1 MPLLLK
7 IGAATS
13 QTLRSATRQVPVR
26 DFCGLPLLELGQ
38 SKGIGILTGI
48 HTSKK
53 CQGQWFCIE
62 AHIHN
67 KSVTKTVVKT
77 AHATSHQLLHNTG
90 QASRQNFYCTKAVVN
105 KNSEETSEAIG
116 RNHSY
121 SSSEGTTAVEVEGVD
136 ESKAEFQALVE
147 LEVELYRQEG
157 FSVPDVINEE
167 QWKELL
173 TKTSRKGRRKYLAF
187 LWKNQMKRQNLKK
200 KKELM
205 RLKREEEERQKEE
218 RKAETREAEEEDD
231 GHIRYGLWLNSIF
244 LYVRDSTINQFYHSR
259 LISAMIHGQPLV
271 LDLDFDAVMSNR
283 ERQNCAYQLQMLF
296 GENRVH
302 PDPYNLIFCN
312 AGPESDTLRRLSRY
326 IPVVNRPE
334 FPLTITGESYLD
346 RFPKDKLVYLTP
358 HCREEMTT
366 YDHNAVY
373 IVGGIVDTGE
383 NEPVTLAK
391 AKREGIRMQKLPL
404 DRYLEWGIG
413 GKCLTLNQI
422 VSILLDIKHTG
433 DWHYAL
439 RHVPRRKLRPALS
452 QEDMEAMLHRRMEL
466 DTGKRSPYRTNYA
479 PRMREKKKILERR
492 ESHNKHGM
500 KKRL

>member
-1 MPLLLK
+1 MFN
-7 IGAATS
+7 S
-13 QTLRSATRQVPVR
+13 R
-26 DFCGLPLLELGQ
+26 Q

-53 CQGQWFCIE
+53 CQGQWFCRE

-67 KSVTKTVVKT
+67 KSVTKAVVKT

-90 QASRQNFYCTKAVVN
+90 QTSRQNFYCTKAVVN

-218 RKAETREAEEEDD
+218 RKAETGEAEEEDD

-283 ERQNCAYQLQMLF
+283 ERQNCAYQLQVSVIWL
-296 GENRVH
+296 
-302 PDPYNLIFCN
+302 PNLSVNLSYCIF
-312 AGPESDTLRRLSRY
+312 LY
-326 IPVVNRPE
+326 
-334 FPLTITGESYLD
+334 
-346 RFPKDKLVYLTP
+346 
-358 HCREEMTT
+358 
-366 YDHNAVY
+366 
-373 IVGGIVDTGE
+373 
-383 NEPVTLAK
+383 
-391 AKREGIRMQKLPL
+391 
-404 DRYLEWGIG
+404 
-413 GKCLTLNQI
+413 
-422 VSILLDIKHTG
+422 
-433 DWHYAL
+433 
-439 RHVPRRKLRPALS
+439 
-452 QEDMEAMLHRRMEL
+452 
-466 DTGKRSPYRTNYA
+466 
-479 PRMREKKKILERR
+479 
-492 ESHNKHGM
+492 
-500 KKRL
+500 

>member
-7 IGAATS
+7 IGAAAS
-13 QTLRSATRQVPVR
+13 HTLRSTTRQLLVR
-26 DFCGLPLLELGQ
+26 DFCGLPVLELRQ
-38 SKGIGILTGI
+38 SKGLDVLTGI
-48 HTSKK
+48 HRTQKW
-53 CQGQWFCIE
+53 QGRWFWTE
-62 AHIHN
+62 AHTRN
-67 KSVTKTVVKT
+67 RSVAETVVKT
-77 AHATSHQLLHNTG
+77 AHTSSQHLLHNAG
-90 QASRQNFYCTKAVVN
+90 QDLRQNFYCTKAVLN
-105 KNSEETSEAIG
+105 KDNEETSKVIG
-116 RNHSY
+116 RNHSDG
-121 SSSEGTTAVEVEGVD
+121 SSEGITTVEVGEVD

-157 FSVPDVINEE
+157 FSVPDIITED

-187 LWKNQMKRQNLKK
+187 LWKNQMKRESQKK
-200 KKELM
+200 KKELI
-205 RLKREEEERQKEE
+205 RLKREEEERQKKE
-218 RKAETREAEEEDD
+218 RKAEIGESGEEDD

-271 LDLDFDAVMSNR
+271 LDLDFDAVMSSR

-312 AGPESDTLRRLSRY
+312 AGPESDTVRRLSRY
-326 IPVVNRPE
+326 IPVINRPE

-366 YDHNAVY
+366 YDHDAVY

-422 VSILLDIKHTG
+422 VNILLDIKHTG
-433 DWHYAL
+433 DWQYAL
-439 RHVPRRKLRPALS
+439 RHVPRRKLRPALT
-452 QEDMEAMLHRRMEL
+452 QEDMEAMLRKRMGLEK
-466 DTGKRSPYRTNYA
+466 GKRSPNRTDYA
-479 PRMREKKKILERR
+479 PHMRKNRR
-492 ESHNKHGM
+492 Y
-500 KKRL
+500 